1 MASTFRRSR
10 MRWVKGD
17 AFHEESKREGW
28 AMILRLAEKH
38 ELSVE
43 SCLDY
48 MVTPGQASIITARFL
63 DDPPKNLTTLGRER
77 GVTLEAIESMELRG
91 LWRLL
96 TRLLRY
102 DTRLSGRPPELV
114 VYTEKRREGRTQR

>member
-1 MASTFRRSR
+1 MGWR
-10 MRWVKGD
+10 KEGD

-28 AMILRLAEKH
+28 AIILRLAEKH

-48 MVTPGQASIITARFL
+48 MVTPEQAEVIKARFL
-63 DDPPKNLTTLGRER
+63 DEPRKNLITLGRER
-77 GVTLEAIESMELRG
+77 GVTLESIEMMELRG

-96 TRLLRY
+96 TRLIRY
-102 DTRLSGRPPELV
+102 DTRISGRTPTVV
-114 VYTEKRREGRTQR
+114 VYTETRARRKAR